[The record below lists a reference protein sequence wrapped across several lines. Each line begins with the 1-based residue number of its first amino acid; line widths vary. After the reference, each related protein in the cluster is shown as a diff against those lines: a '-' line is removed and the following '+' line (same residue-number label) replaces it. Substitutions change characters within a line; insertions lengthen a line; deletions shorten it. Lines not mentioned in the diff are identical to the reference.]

1 MNNIII
7 LILVIGIIVLL
18 QNKNILEKLK
28 FHQNKDFIV
37 IGLILLYIAINRNL
51 SSLIVGTVLF
61 LVFYHKTIL
70 KYIKNKD
77 LIVEKFESI
86 KGTLAG
92 ETPKTTKEDV
102 KPSNSSEPTDDKTD
116 IFEDLEKF
124 KAMSNRL
131 RPDKKTTEPFKN
143 KVREIRELFKQIKND
158 LNK

>member
-7 LILVIGIIVLL
+7 LILVVGIIVLL

-28 FHQNKDFIV
+28 FYQNKDFIV
-37 IGLILLYIAINRNL
+37 IGLILLYIVINRNL
-51 SSLIVGTVLF
+51 SSLIVGIVLF

-92 ETPKTTKEDV
+92 EAPTKEDV
-102 KPSNSSEPTDDKTD
+102 KPSNSAEPTDNKTD